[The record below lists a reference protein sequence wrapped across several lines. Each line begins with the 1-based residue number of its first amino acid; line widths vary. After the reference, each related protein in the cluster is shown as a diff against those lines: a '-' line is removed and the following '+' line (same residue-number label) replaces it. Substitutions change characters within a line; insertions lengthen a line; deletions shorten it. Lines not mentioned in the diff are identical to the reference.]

1 LRHVVSPRA
10 SIKGGKLLSAGLDW
24 NRVEELVLTRNLS
37 ALDIDKV
44 RSNMPKRKAA

>member
-1 LRHVVSPRA
+1 
-10 SIKGGKLLSAGLDW
+10 LLSAGLDW